1 MTVLQP
7 NPEAQTVPPAERLTR
22 ILGGPEEVI
31 PLTEAALLVASH
43 RYPDLDVQSCL
54 ERIDAIGVGLR
65 SQVDP
70 DAAPTRRILALNQYL
85 FGELGF
91 GPNTDDY
98 YDPRNSFLNDVLER
112 RLGIPITLSL
122 LYMEVGNRI
131 DLPLQGVCFPGHFLV
146 KCRLAEGMVVLDPY
160 AGGISLGIPDLQRR
174 LREVRGGEVSRA
186 IIAAMLVAATKKN
199 ILLRMLRNLKAIYL
213 RRQEADNAL
222 HIMQW
227 IVAAAPTEA
236 AEIRDRGMLYQE
248 LDCFRAAISDFE
260 RYLELAPD
268 CADADDV
275 RRRMIDLQRNAA
287 RLN

>member
-1 MTVLQP
+1 MAAYQP
-7 NPEAQTVPPAERLTR
+7 NPEAQTVPPAERLAQ
-22 ILGGPEEVI
+22 ILGGPDEVI

-65 SQVDP
+65 GQVDP
-70 DAAPTRRILALNQYL
+70 EAAPTRRILALNQYL

-91 GPNTDDY
+91 GPNVDDY

-146 KCRLAEGMVVLDPY
+146 KCKLAEGVVVLDPY
-160 AGGISLGIPDLQRR
+160 SGGISLGIPDLQRR
-174 LREVRGGEVSRA
+174 LREVRVGEVSRA
-186 IIAAMLVAATKKN
+186 IIAGMLVGASKKN

-213 RRQEADNAL
+213 RRQESDNAL
-222 HIMQW
+222 QIMQW
-227 IVAAAPTEA
+227 IVVAAPTDA
-236 AEIRDRGMLYQE
+236 SEIRDRGMLYQE
-248 LDCFRAAISDFE
+248 LDCFRAAKSDFE
-260 RYLELAPD
+260 RYIELAPD
-268 CADADDV
+268 CPDADDV
-275 RRRMIDLQRNAA
+275 RRRLIELQHRAA